1 MTAAER
7 RKLTDVARGARP
19 ADLVIRG
26 GTLLNVYTGELYPA
40 HVAVKGERIAYVGGR
55 EDMVGARTTVL
66 DATGRILVPG
76 YIDPHV
82 HPAHVTTP
90 SALARFILPR
100 GTTSVFADT
109 LQFMELGGVRAF
121 LRVADALAGAPLKFY
136 WMVRPHA
143 QSRTADEAR
152 RFPLR
157 DLVKALAHPRAV
169 AVGEVTRWPD
179 AWSGRP
185 DLLRRLALAPA
196 RLPRVEGHTAGAE
209 GEKIAAIAAAG
220 FTSDH
225 EPITAR
231 EVLERARHGIAVML
245 RESSLRPDLNGLLDA
260 LKEAPALVSR
270 LMLTCA
276 GSMPAF
282 LRAHGFVDPLLRVV
296 LERGVAPVD
305 AYRMATLNRGTY
317 CGLDGALGGIAP
329 GRYADVCLLED
340 LAEPRPAAVVARGR
354 LVASDGR
361 LRARV
366 AELAWSRV
374 FTSAEARLTVGWRAR
389 AADFALP
396 ARSRYPVIRLVSAVI
411 SRLEERPLGP
421 GDLRAALLD
430 RGGRWV
436 APGIVAGFA
445 DRLDG
450 LAATISTDFNIVTLG
465 RSPEAMAR
473 PVNRLLELP
482 GGVVGVARA
491 GASRGWPEEGACPP
505 ATPRAGRAPRRLR
518 ARGARVPPQ
527 EPLVGW
533 LHPRDRRGGNRRGP
547 GRLVRGHRAL
557 PPPAR
562 AADPSHR
569 PHPRE
574 LGADGG
580 ARRHDGGQPCP
591 HARVRDA
598 GDRRRRP
605 RGAPRA
611 RRRACDAPGPRGAH
625 AHPGTVGRRGAHA
638 AGGRRPR
645 RPAPRSAPRP
655 PHGAAA
661 RQRPRGRV
669 PAGR

>member
-1 MTAAER
+1 MKIAER
-7 RKLTDVARGARP
+7 RRLTDVARGARP
-19 ADLVIRG
+19 ADVVIRG

-40 HVAVKGERIAYVGGR
+40 HVAVKGGRIAYVGGR

-82 HPAHVTTP
+82 DPAHVTTP
-90 SALARFILPR
+90 SALARFVLPR

-169 AVGEVTRWPD
+169 AVGEVTRD
-179 AWSGRP
+179 
-185 DLLRRLALAPA
+185 
-196 RLPRVEGHTAGAE
+196 
-209 GEKIAAIAAAG
+209 
-220 FTSDH
+220 
-225 EPITAR
+225 
-231 EVLERARHGIAVML
+231 
-245 RESSLRPDLNGLLDA
+245 
-260 LKEAPALVSR
+260 
-270 LMLTCA
+270 

-282 LRAHGFVDPLLRVV
+282 LRAHGFVDHLLRVV

-305 AYRMATLNRGTY
+305 AYRMATLNPATY
-317 CGLDGALGGIAP
+317 FGLDGDLGGIAP
-329 GRYADVCLLED
+329 GRYADVCLLDD

-366 AELAWSRV
+366 AEPAWSRV
-374 FTSAEARLTVGWRAR
+374 FASAEARLTVGSRAR

-396 ARSRYPVIRLVSAVI
+396 ARPRYPVIRLVSAAM

-473 PVNRLLELP
+473 AVNRLLELH
-482 GGVVGVARA
+482 GGVVVVDGADVAYELPLPLGGVMTRGSVEEAADREEELRAALVARGYPHHEPLFTLFFLSA
-491 GASRGWPEEGACPP
+491 DFLP
-505 ATPRAGRAPRRLR
+505 AVRLTPRGVWDVKQSRLLLPSR
-518 ARGARVPPQ
+518 
-527 EPLVGW
+527 PL
-533 LHPRDRRGGNRRGP
+533 
-547 GRLVRGHRAL
+547 
-557 PPPAR
+557 
-562 AADPSHR
+562 
-569 PHPRE
+569 
-574 LGADGG
+574 
-580 ARRHDGGQPCP
+580 
-591 HARVRDA
+591 
-598 GDRRRRP
+598 
-605 RGAPRA
+605 
-611 RRRACDAPGPRGAH
+611 
-625 AHPGTVGRRGAHA
+625 
-638 AGGRRPR
+638 
-645 RPAPRSAPRP
+645 
-655 PHGAAA
+655 
-661 RQRPRGRV
+661 
-669 PAGR
+669 